1 MAAERGRRV
10 RHDCFRRRLVR
21 ELLPGAELLRLARQR
36 GDLARRPQ
44 RRSGSGHLP
53 GRTDPR
59 RTRGLRQCPE
69 GGVMPTQIDRERVRQ
84 LLEDEAQLVE
94 VLPRDEYEDEH
105 LPGAINI
112 PLKELDGERTQRLE
126 RSRPVIVYCYDS
138 Q

>member
-1 MAAERGRRV
+1 
-10 RHDCFRRRLVR
+10 
-21 ELLPGAELLRLARQR
+21 
-36 GDLARRPQ
+36 
-44 RRSGSGHLP
+44 
-53 GRTDPR
+53 
-59 RTRGLRQCPE
+59 
-69 GGVMPTQIDRERVRQ
+69 MPTQIDRERVRQ